1 MNMELLPLEML
12 NAYRKVRADR
22 LDQVRIKIA
31 VLNAIIDDIEVEA
44 NNVYNSAMGDQF
56 MGRADFADTF
66 VALDKEYANM
76 AADLRSAKEASRV
89 LLAHMTAALCRCP
102 DIELFKTG
110 DKSDES

>member
-1 MNMELLPLEML
+1 MNTELLQ
-12 NAYRKVRADR
+12 AYAKTRADR
-22 LDQVRIKIA
+22 LDQVRSKIA
-31 VLNAIIDDIEVEA
+31 VINAVIEVIEVEA
-44 NNVYNSAMGDQF
+44 NNVYSSAMGDEY

-102 DIELFKTG
+102 EIELFKTG